1 MESHGKV
8 IQEIEK
14 KLKVAIDGS
23 ISKTLKQAEVEKGKF
38 IKSCANV
45 QELSGKINGFMEKF
59 DKIKEDM
66 SENGRKFE
74 DYQQSVETKKLEI

>member
-23 ISKTLKQAEVEKGKF
+23 ISKTLKAAEAEKGKF
-38 IKSCANV
+38 LKSCANV
-45 QELSGKINGFMEKF
+45 
-59 DKIKEDM
+59 
-66 SENGRKFE
+66 
-74 DYQQSVETKKLEI
+74 